1 MSIRVAG
8 AVIHLLGECRV
19 EDAEPLLAALQGG
32 TAHSVDLTG
41 AGHLHAAV
49 FQALLVLRPP
59 IAGLPGNPFT
69 AKWLV
74 PLLVPAPLS

>member
-1 MSIRVAG
+1 MTIRVDG

-19 EDAEPLLAALQGG
+19 EDAEPLLAALQAG
-32 TAHSVDLTG
+32 TATCVDLSA

-49 FQALLVLRPP
+49 FQVLLALRPP
-59 IAGLPGNPFT
+59 LTGLPRDPFT

-74 PLLVPAPLS
+74 PLLAPATLS